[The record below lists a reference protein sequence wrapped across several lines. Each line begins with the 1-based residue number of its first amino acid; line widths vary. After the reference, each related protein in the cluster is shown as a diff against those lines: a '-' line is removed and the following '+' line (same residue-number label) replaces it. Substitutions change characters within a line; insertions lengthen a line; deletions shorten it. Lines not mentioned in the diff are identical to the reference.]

1 MLYIVEFW
9 RSCLDTFGGVMG
21 GRDVDIL
28 TIQDRIRLNIGL
40 RESQFRE
47 FKSAWEG
54 RAENRVSRDPRE
66 IAHKPWLV
74 LLTLMV
80 VNC

>member
-1 MLYIVEFW
+1 
-9 RSCLDTFGGVMG
+9 MG